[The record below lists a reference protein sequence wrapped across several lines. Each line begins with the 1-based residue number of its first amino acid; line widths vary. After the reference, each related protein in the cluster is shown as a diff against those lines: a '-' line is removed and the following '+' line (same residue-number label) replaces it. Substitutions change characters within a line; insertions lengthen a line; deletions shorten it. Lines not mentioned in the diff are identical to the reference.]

1 MLIPESSYRL
11 SELQGF
17 VYPEA
22 SRRPS
27 AATFRGLDVLA
38 HCAGGSA
45 QQAVMLSVVPGTAAQ
60 LSAKRF
66 QGPRSPGMPSIRLR

>member
-27 AATFRGLDVLA
+27 PATFRGLDVLA

-45 QQAVMLSVVPGTAAQ
+45 QQSVMLSVVPGTAAQ

-66 QGPRSPGMPSIRLR
+66 QDPVHQACPPYG